1 MSKVRDRSEDAQSG
15 RVDAALSGVR
25 ARGGVRVEMVQQG
38 ADTIARRVGERE
50 GFRVRFPDMGGPLEG
65 ILINTGGGMA
75 GGDQVDIELT
85 LKAGAQAT
93 FATQAAERIY
103 RSLGSPVEIDIAF
116 HIEAGARLDWL
127 PQETILYSGGRLA
140 RRIEV
145 DVASGGT
152 LLMAEMVVFGRTA
165 MGESVETG
173 ALNDQW
179 RIRRDGTL
187 VLAEAVRIDGRLK
200 ALMERAAIA
209 DGARAAA
216 TVLYMAPDAESR
228 LEGARAAL
236 GSPRAVAA
244 AGAWNG
250 LLTARFLGQ
259 RAEDVRA
266 DVARLAEW
274 LHGRPLPRAW
284 SM

>member
-103 RSLGSPVEIDIAF
+103 RSLGSPVEIDIVYA
-116 HIEAGARLDWL
+116 ETEDQVRRDLLAKWARHDEL
-127 PQETILYSGGRLA
+127 
-140 RRIEV
+140 
-145 DVASGGT
+145 
-152 LLMAEMVVFGRTA
+152 TA
-165 MGESVETG
+165 KMSEI
-173 ALNDQW
+173 
-179 RIRRDGTL
+179 IRRYG
-187 VLAEAVRIDGRLK
+187 EG
-200 ALMERAAIA
+200 
-209 DGARAAA
+209 AAA
-216 TVLYMAPDAESR
+216 
-228 LEGARAAL
+228 
-236 GSPRAVAA
+236 
-244 AGAWNG
+244 
-250 LLTARFLGQ
+250 
-259 RAEDVRA
+259 
-266 DVARLAEW
+266 
-274 LHGRPLPRAW
+274 
-284 SM
+284 